1 MQMLIQQIHTGWP
14 ENKQETPTEI
24 REYHASRQ
32 ELVEQEGIVYKGHNI
47 LIPPRLRSETL
58 RKLHTSHQGIEKTKR
73 LARQC
78 IFWPGMNSQ
87 IEDTVSK
94 CSTCLQHR
102 NANHREPLQPHQ
114 LPSRPWQRVA
124 TDLFDWKGRTHLIVV
139 DYYSRYPEVAELRD
153 TRAKTVIAKTKS
165 FFSRHGIPEE
175 VVSDNGPQYS
185 AREYK
190 EFAEDYG
197 FVHTTISPRYPQ
209 SGGLHEKAV
218 QTVEQL
224 LQKCSESNQ
233 DPYLALL
240 DYRNTPIEGV
250 SPAQALMSRR
260 LRTTLPISQRKLNPS
275 VISPT
280 EFAAERQKSQTTQ
293 KKYYD
298 RTASPLP
305 PLARGDVVRMKKDP
319 KAEWKPAIVIA
330 KHDTPRSYVVKTEDG
345 AEYRRNRKHLMKT
358 REEHPVPPLDMEEP
372 VATPTQEPAARE
384 PPDKVTPPSSDM
396 PNSSGLRVSRFG
408 RTIKP
413 NPKYKD

>member
-1 MQMLIQQIHTGWP
+1 MLATNQCKCSFSRSTPAGLKTNKKP
-14 ENKQETPTEI
+14 PRKSEN
-24 REYHASRQ
+24 HASRQ

-124 TDLFDWKGRTHLIVV
+124 TDLFDWKGHAHLIVV

-153 TRAKTVIAKTKS
+153 SRAKTVIAKTKS

-197 FVHTTISPRYPQ
+197 FVHTQ
-209 SGGLHEKAV
+209 S
-218 QTVEQL
+218 
-224 LQKCSESNQ
+224 
-233 DPYLALL
+233 
-240 DYRNTPIEGV
+240 
-250 SPAQALMSRR
+250 AQGTHSL
-260 LRTTLPISQRKLNPS
+260 
-275 VISPT
+275 
-280 EFAAERQKSQTTQ
+280 
-293 KKYYD
+293 
-298 RTASPLP
+298 
-305 PLARGDVVRMKKDP
+305 VVFMKGP
-319 KAEWKPAIVIA
+319 
-330 KHDTPRSYVVKTEDG
+330 
-345 AEYRRNRKHLMKT
+345 YRRSNNCYRSAAKVIKIHISHFWIIAT
-358 REEHPVPPLDMEEP
+358 R
-372 VATPTQEPAARE
+372 
-384 PPDKVTPPSSDM
+384 PS
-396 PNSSGLRVSRFG
+396 
-408 RTIKP
+408 KE
-413 NPKYKD
+413 